1 MDIRES
7 IRKEIEKM
15 AALPEGT
22 VSYSA
27 DFSEYPIDSLMIV
40 QLVAMIE
47 DDFDIII
54 PDDKLK
60 EMTSVDAVAKLI
72 EEIKNE

>member
-1 MDIRES
+1 
-7 IRKEIEKM
+7 
-15 AALPEGT
+15 
-22 VSYSA
+22 
-27 DFSEYPIDSLMIV
+27 MIV